1 MQLSNGPLNATLQPA
16 NFSALLRSKQRFHIS
31 VFFFLSG
38 FCFSTWTSRIPTIK
52 AEFDLN
58 DAQLGTLL
66 LTMPVS
72 SLIGLPISGWLI
84 SRYNSRGPLM
94 AALVLL
100 AGSLALIGFAQS
112 VFVLAC
118 GMSLFAF
125 HMRILGIAVNAQ
137 GLTLQ
142 KHFEKK
148 IFGSFHG
155 LWSTGGIV
163 GVGISTSAV
172 AMDIR
177 MPAHLLVVA
186 FAALAIALYSYRFLL
201 RDDRSTGGNKLI
213 LGKPDPLLVIL
224 GLLIFLASICEGGMF
239 DWSGVYFKEVVG
251 IEIFTMG
258 YLTFMIC
265 MALSRFAT
273 DWFVDAIGMPK
284 TFIVSASLIVSG
296 IGLSVLFPSFWPGM
310 IGFGLVGLGT
320 ASVVPMTFMLAAT
333 VEKYSTPMTISII
346 VTYGIAGV
354 FLGPPLIGYLAH
366 ALELRIAFI
375 TFAVAGL
382 LLIPASQMFFKRK
395 RASAVQKGL

>member
-1 MQLSNGPLNATLQPA
+1 MELSNGLLTPTPQHHNS
-16 NFSALLRSKQRFHIS
+16 SALQRRQRFHIS

-52 AEFDLN
+52 AGFDLN

-66 LTMPVS
+66 LVMPVS
-72 SLIGLPISGWLI
+72 SLVGLPISGWLI

-94 AALVLL
+94 AAMVLL
-100 AGSLALIGFAQS
+100 SGSLTLIGFAES
-112 VFVLAC
+112 VFILAC

-142 KHFEKK
+142 KHFERK

-155 LWSTGGIV
+155 VWSTGGIV

-177 MPAHLLVVA
+177 MPAHFLGVTLA
-186 FAALAIALYSYRFLL
+186 SLAIGLYSYRFLL
-201 RDDRSTGGNKLI
+201 RNDRSADGNKLI
-213 LGKPDPLLVIL
+213 LGKPDPLLIIL
-224 GLLIFLASICEGGMF
+224 GSLIFLASICEGGMF

-251 IEIFTMG
+251 VEIFTVG

-284 TFIVSASLIVSG
+284 TFILSASLIFSG
-296 IGLSVLFPSFWPGM
+296 IGLSVLFPSFWPG
-310 IGFGLVGLGT
+310 IVGFCLVGFGT

-333 VEKYSTPMTISII
+333 VEKYSAPMTISII

-366 ALELRIAFI
+366 AFELRIAFI
-375 TFAVAGL
+375 TFAIAGL
-382 LLIPASQMFFKRK
+382 LMIPVSQMFFKRK
-395 RASAVQKGL
+395 RTIQIDKR

>member
-100 AGSLALIGFAQS
+100 AGSLALIGVAQS
-112 VFVLAC
+112 VFVLAG

-125 HMRILGIAVNAQ
+125 PMRIMGIVVNAP
-137 GLTLQ
+137 GRTLQ
-142 KHFEKK
+142 KHFEKET
-148 IFGSFHG
+148 FGSFHG

-163 GVGISTSAV
+163 GVGLSTSAV

-177 MPAHLLVVA
+177 MSAHLLGVA
-186 FAALAIALYSYRFLL
+186 FAALAVALYSYRFLL

-239 DWSGVYFKEVVG
+239 DWSGVYLKEVVG
-251 IEIFTMG
+251 IETFTMG
-258 YLTFMIC
+258 YLTYMIC

-273 DWFVDAIGMPK
+273 DWFVDAIGMAK
-284 TFIVSASLIVSG
+284 TFIVS
-296 IGLSVLFPSFWPGM
+296 
-310 IGFGLVGLGT
+310 
-320 ASVVPMTFMLAAT
+320 
-333 VEKYSTPMTISII
+333 
-346 VTYGIAGV
+346 
-354 FLGPPLIGYLAH
+354 
-366 ALELRIAFI
+366 
-375 TFAVAGL
+375 
-382 LLIPASQMFFKRK
+382 
-395 RASAVQKGL
+395 